1 MKTFTHK
8 QPAKGRARPFAWG
21 RKLEQHGSVVCYALF
36 RRDHA
41 GRLHSLS
48 LQYLV
53 GVAPRSM
60 IARDLMAARKRL
72 RDRVDEIDLQAME
85 EAA

>member
-1 MKTFTHK
+1 MKPHTHK

-21 RKLEQHGSVVCYALF
+21 RKLEQNGSVVCYALF
-36 RRDHA
+36 RRDNA
-41 GRLHSLS
+41 GRLHPLH

-53 GVAPRSM
+53 GVAQRSM